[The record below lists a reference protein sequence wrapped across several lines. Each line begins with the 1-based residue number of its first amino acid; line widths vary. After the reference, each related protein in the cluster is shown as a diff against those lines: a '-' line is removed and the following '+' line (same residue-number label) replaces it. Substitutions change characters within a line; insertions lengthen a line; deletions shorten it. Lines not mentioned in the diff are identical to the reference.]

1 MRHDPSV
8 PQFYSQREM
17 IGLERKAAG
26 LGRSGDLKKSLS
38 QAQKQK
44 HQKIVAKSALL
55 YSPSSLPL
63 NDLGD
68 HGVLTTLT
76 NLDSLNQPPPK
87 KRRLS
92 ADKAL
97 ARVSISEVE
106 VGSEN
111 IEIDSI
117 SLGKRKCRM

>member
-26 LGRSGDLKKSLS
+26 LGRSGDSKKSLP
-38 QAQKQK
+38 QAQKRK
-44 HQKIVAKSALL
+44 HQKIKERSVLL
-55 YSPSSLPL
+55 S
-63 NDLGD
+63 
-68 HGVLTTLT
+68 TTLT
-76 NLDSLNQPPPK
+76 NQDALAPNQPPVK
-87 KRRLS
+87 RRRLS

-97 ARVSISEVE
+97 VISE

-111 IEIDSI
+111 IDIDSI
-117 SLGKRKCRM
+117 SLGRRKR

>member
-1 MRHDPSV
+1 VRHDPSI

-26 LGRSGDLKKSLS
+26 LGRSGDSKKSMS
-38 QAQKQK
+38 QAQRQK
-44 HQKIVAKSALL
+44 HWKIVAKSALL
-55 YSPSSLPL
+55 HSSSSDSLPL

-68 HGVLTTLT
+68 H
-76 NLDSLNQPPPK
+76 DKPPPPK

-97 ARVSISEVE
+97 VQVSISEVGCE
-106 VGSEN
+106 D
-111 IEIDSI
+111 IDIGSI